1 MSETTSI
8 ITGVC
13 RFSYVSIFEKKSID
27 GGTPQYSIALLIPKS
42 DKGNVKKIK
51 AAIQAAVESGLSTL
65 GIKEASKLP
74 KNFKT
79 PLRDGDD
86 EKPDDPAYEGHYFI
100 NAVTKNRRPGIVDKN
115 RKEIID
121 PEVVYSGCYGRADI
135 NFYAFNVSGN
145 KGVACGLNNI
155 QKIKEGEPL
164 SGVNNAENAFDDD
177 FTFVDDDI
185 EDDDDML
192 G

>member
-1 MSETTSI
+1 MSEQTSL

-13 RFSYVSIFEKKSID
+13 RFSYVSVFEKKSVN
-27 GGTPQYSIALLIPKS
+27 GGPEQYSLSLLIPKS
-42 DKGNVKKIK
+42 DKDAIKKIR
-51 AAIQAAVESGLSTL
+51 AAIQSAIDSGLATL
-65 GIKEASKLP
+65 GVKDAAKLP
-74 KNFKT
+74 KTFKM

-86 EKPDDPAYEGHYFI
+86 EKPDDPAYEDCFFI
-100 NAVTKNRRPGIVDKN
+100 NAIAKNRRPGIVDKN

-135 NFYAFNVSGN
+135 NFYAFNAGGS
-145 KGVACGLNNI
+145 KGIACGLNNV

-164 SGVNNAENAFDDD
+164 SGVNDPTKAFDDD
-177 FTFVDDDI
+177 FTFTED
-185 EDDDDML
+185 DDDDML